1 MPRKLLE
8 LNGNRVKRNLRS
20 LDSITNYTNKK
31 KNVNTITE
39 KELEKILQE
48 PPPKIEKLAPTEI
61 YLVNEETNTKR
72 RICGEPK
79 RKYLLPIFV
88 PIGISNPHKVIN
100 PYAEYVCT
108 HSAGRGWEK
117 DIGPCLEHARD
128 KASGST
134 KKQERKFRDLVKPN
148 RLIKDGIAVHM
159 GQYNEYFKKA
169 VDDVPIRELYDQA
182 RPLYEF
188 EALKLMLQDEMQQAD
203 NEEALTLIRQF
214 SDIINKSAN
223 VRLTLS
229 QADQVLIKNDAI
241 KRLIESLINGM
252 IIAVEEKLGL
262 EQAQQV
268 LEYFREEVLIPIEER
283 GFTEVHMRQKAA
295 GMDRFYKLEDA
306 GEVEA
311 ETVE

>member
-20 LDSITNYTNKK
+20 LDSITNYTQKK
-31 KNVNTITE
+31 KIATTVTE
-39 KELEKILQE
+39 KELEKILQA
-48 PPPKIEKLAPTEI
+48 PPPKIEKLSPTEI
-61 YLVNEETNTKR
+61 YLVNEKNNTKR

-79 RKYLLPIFV
+79 RSYVLPIFV
-88 PIGISNPHKVIN
+88 PIGIPNPHKVIN
-100 PYAEYVCT
+100 PYVEYVCT
-108 HSAGRGWEK
+108 HSAGQGWEK

-306 GEVEA
+306 GAVEA

>member
-1 MPRKLLE
+1 
-8 LNGNRVKRNLRS
+8 
-20 LDSITNYTNKK
+20 
-31 KNVNTITE
+31 
-39 KELEKILQE
+39 
-48 PPPKIEKLAPTEI
+48 
-61 YLVNEETNTKR
+61 
-72 RICGEPK
+72 
-79 RKYLLPIFV
+79 
-88 PIGISNPHKVIN
+88 
-100 PYAEYVCT
+100 
-108 HSAGRGWEK
+108 
-117 DIGPCLEHARD
+117 
-128 KASGST
+128 
-134 KKQERKFRDLVKPN
+134 
-148 RLIKDGIAVHM
+148 M

-262 EQAQQV
+262 AQAQQV

-306 GEVEA
+306 GAVEA